1 MVFGGAACK
10 GYTWRLLNI
19 RWFFVFPDTVTA
31 TLNDTV
37 LAQAKSLS
45 AEDRQMLVISYVPKA
60 KEIWLIQGTEGFVM
74 LEDND
79 ITRLPVFP
87 HNNLAQA
94 WLDENQI
101 TGTCVAVPFDEFTET
116 WLPGLTKNGV
126 ELVMFPTS
134 ADAENLVM
142 TAEELSAEFSADA
155 SA

>member
-1 MVFGGAACK
+1 M
-10 GYTWRLLNI
+10 
-19 RWFFVFPDTVTA
+19 FPDTVTA

-87 HNNLAQA
+87 HNSLAQA
-94 WLDENQI
+94 WLFISTSSEN
-101 TGTCVAVPFDEFTET
+101 
-116 WLPGLTKNGV
+116 
-126 ELVMFPTS
+126 
-134 ADAENLVM
+134 
-142 TAEELSAEFSADA
+142 
-155 SA
+155 